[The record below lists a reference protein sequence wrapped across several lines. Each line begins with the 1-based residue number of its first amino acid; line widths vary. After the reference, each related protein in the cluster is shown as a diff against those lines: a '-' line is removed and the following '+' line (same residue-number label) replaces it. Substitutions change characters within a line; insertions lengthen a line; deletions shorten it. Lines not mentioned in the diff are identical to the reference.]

1 MTVILLSVITF
12 CRAGE
17 AGGRAGDIR
26 PYKVVIQP
34 DIYESQQYGSMLL
47 LPDSTFISTAD
58 GWAARRSEICRQWMS
73 VIGEWP
79 AVIKG
84 QPMQFLDSVKC
95 DDYTRYT
102 VSLEWLP
109 GQTTT
114 GYLLVPDSV
123 VSPTPAVVTFFY
135 EPETSAGL
143 TDNPHRDFALQL
155 VRHRFITLSL
165 GSSETTADKTYGL
178 YYPSI
183 DNPAMESLSA
193 MAYAAANAFEALTLD
208 SRVDAA
214 RVGVMGHSYGGKW
227 AMFASCLYDKFAC
240 AVWGDPGIVFDE
252 SKGGYINYWE
262 PWYLGYRPRPWQDT
276 WQDDG
281 YLNREGAYGKLRA
294 DGHDL
299 HELHALMA
307 PRPFLVSGGYSD
319 GPERLPV
326 LMRTVEINRMLGY
339 DDRVYFTTRPSH
351 APTPESNAVICD
363 FFIHFLHST
372 PTYTH

>member
-1 MTVILLSVITF
+1 
-12 CRAGE
+12 
-17 AGGRAGDIR
+17 
-26 PYKVVIQP
+26 
-34 DIYESQQYGSMLL
+34 MLL

-58 GWAARRSEICRQWMS
+58 GWAARRSEIRRQWMS

-143 TDNPHRDFALQL
+143 TDNPHRDFALQH

-193 MAYAAANAFEALTLD
+193 MAYAAANAYEALTLD
-208 SRVDAA
+208 PRVDAA
-214 RVGVMGHSYGGKW
+214 RV
-227 AMFASCLYDKFAC
+227 
-240 AVWGDPGIVFDE
+240 
-252 SKGGYINYWE
+252 
-262 PWYLGYRPRPWQDT
+262 
-276 WQDDG
+276 
-281 YLNREGAYGKLRA
+281 
-294 DGHDL
+294 
-299 HELHALMA
+299 
-307 PRPFLVSGGYSD
+307 
-319 GPERLPV
+319 
-326 LMRTVEINRMLGY
+326 
-339 DDRVYFTTRPSH
+339 
-351 APTPESNAVICD
+351 
-363 FFIHFLHST
+363 
-372 PTYTH
+372 